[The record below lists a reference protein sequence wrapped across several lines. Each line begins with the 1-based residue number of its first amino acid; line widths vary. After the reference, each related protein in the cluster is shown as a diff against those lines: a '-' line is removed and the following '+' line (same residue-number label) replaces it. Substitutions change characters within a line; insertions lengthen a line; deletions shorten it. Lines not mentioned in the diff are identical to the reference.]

1 MKIKL
6 GALKR
11 LLKEVASE
19 DDGYVTPEQLFDQCS
34 EGYAALE
41 LQNAEDPTRTPIED
55 LTFWKNEDGEF
66 CMQDPADAGFS
77 NIALTWDGEEWG

>member
-1 MKIKL
+1 M
-6 GALKR
+6 LKR

-19 DDGYVTPEQLFDQCS
+19 DGNYVTPEQLFDQCP

-41 LQNAEDPTRTPIED
+41 LQNAEDSTQTPIED
-55 LTFWKNEDGEF
+55 LTFWKDAKGRF

-77 NIALTWDGEEWG
+77 NISFIWDGEEWG